1 MRVKIC
7 GIQNESE
14 LESAVAAGADAVGFQ
29 VGQLYASRSFILPST
44 ARRLVENLPVFVVP
58 VLVTHLTAADAIYEL
73 MEHAGVYTVQIAAC
87 KVAEVAKLRDLM
99 PDVGKI
105 IYTEYVHEPI
115 NEMTMAEL
123 MPLVDA
129 INLDCYNLA
138 PNLVG
143 TETPNKCHAWA
154 AGAEYVR
161 KAQLPVILSGHLDGG
176 NVSAAIQE
184 VRPFAVDGCA
194 RLKREDGF
202 LDAASAREFVWN
214 AQETF
219 IEIKQE

>member
-7 GIQNESE
+7 GIQNEAE

-58 VLVTHLTAADAIYEL
+58 VLVTHLTAADAIFEL
-73 MEHAGVYTVQIAAC
+73 MEHSGVYTVQIAAC
-87 KVAEVAKLRDLM
+87 KVAEVEKLRDMM

-105 IYTEYVHEPI
+105 IYTEYVHEPL

-123 MPLVDA
+123 LPLLDA

-138 PNLVG
+138 PHLVG
-143 TETPNKCHAWA
+143 TETPNKCYAWA

-161 KAQLPVILSGHLDGG
+161 RAQLPVILSGHLDGA
-176 NVSAAIQE
+176 NVAAAIRE

-194 RLKREDGF
+194 LLKHSDGF
-202 LDAASAREFVWN
+202 LDAESAREFVWN
-214 AQETF
+214 AKKTF
-219 IEIKQE
+219 TEIKQE